1 MNTSESLP
9 RAANPGKIRVGDI
22 ELDVCIIADGTRVER
37 LITQRAALAQ
47 LMPGTKPRE
56 KPADG
61 MSDFLV
67 DYVARIS
74 GAVLIHGGSSMPHF
88 SPVRFVHPSN
98 GKPAI
103 GYRGEDF
110 IAVCKFMLRARRLD
124 ALTLPQLRVAERA
137 EVIVESFA
145 ELGVVALIDEATGYQ
160 RERGSDALQRI
171 LDRLIASKA
180 QPYEV
185 RFKKEFYEEICRLRG
200 WEFDPSNPAGGF
212 AHLTNNIVYSRLAPG
227 VLDALREADPLVAP
241 GVRERKLH
249 QHLSAD
255 EGVRLLDAHINS
267 AIELAKGAGS
277 WPAFMRSI
285 DRRFPKYG
293 TQGCLPV
300 MAEDIGDAAE

>member
-1 MNTSESLP
+1 MTEETNLP

-37 LITQRAALAQ
+37 LISQRTALAH
-47 LMPGTKPRE
+47 LGLPRPKTSQE
-56 KPADG
+56 AG
-61 MSDFLV
+61 DFLV
-67 DYVARIS
+67 DYVARIGGS
-74 GAVLIHGGSSMPHF
+74 ALVHGGSPLATF
-88 SPVRFVHPSN
+88 SPVRFLHPVSHRE
-98 GKPAI
+98 AV

-160 RERGSDALQRI
+160 RERGADALQRI
-171 LDRLIASKA
+171 LDRLVASKA
-180 QPYEV
+180 QSYEV
-185 RFKKEFYEEICRLRG
+185 RFPTEFYTEICRLRR
-200 WEFDPSNPAGGF
+200 WDFDASNPAGGF
-212 AHLTNNIVYSRLAPG
+212 AYLTNDLVYSRLAPG

-241 GVRERKLH
+241 GVRARKLH
-249 QHLSAD
+249 QHLSSD
-255 EGVRLLDAHINS
+255 EGVRLLDAHLRS
-267 AIELAKGAGS
+267 VIEIAKGAGS

-293 TQGCLPV
+293 TQSVLPV